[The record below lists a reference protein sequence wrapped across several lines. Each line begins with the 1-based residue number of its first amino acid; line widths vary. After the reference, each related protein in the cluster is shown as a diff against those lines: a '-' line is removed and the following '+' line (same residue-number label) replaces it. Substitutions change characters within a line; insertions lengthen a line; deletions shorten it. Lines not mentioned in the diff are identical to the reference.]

1 MSLTAEQSET
11 ESGISPRQLV
21 IEGLFNVGPALCAY
35 FGLRLAGFSELHALM
50 AATAVSATQALVKMA
65 WKRALDPVSLLVVP
79 IFGISLIMAWLT
91 RDPRLSQVTNEVP
104 GMLLATYFLV
114 SALIGK
120 PLTELLVTKLWP
132 GGVEKLAEEQG
143 WTDEDQRSYHRLH
156 VYVSFWCG
164 VFSLLFCA
172 LMVVI
177 IYTFSV
183 DVVQAVNP
191 VVSMLTTGGL
201 IVGVVVAIRMYLRR
215 KERALSGR

>member
-1 MSLTAEQSET
+1 MSLSTEQSET
-11 ESGISPRQLV
+11 ESGISPRQLL
-21 IEGLFNVGPALCAY
+21 IEGLLNVGPALCAY

-50 AATAVSATQALVKMA
+50 AATAVSAARALVKMA
-65 WKRALDPVSLLVVP
+65 WKRTLDPVSLLVVP
-79 IFGISLIMAWLT
+79 IFGVSLIMAWLT

-156 VYVSFWCG
+156 VLVSFWCG
-164 VFSLLFCA
+164 IFSLLFCA

-177 IYTFSV
+177 IYSFSV

>member
-21 IEGLFNVGPALCAY
+21 IEGLLNVGPALCAY
-35 FGLRLAGFSELHALM
+35 FGLRLAGFPELHALM

-79 IFGISLIMAWLT
+79 IFGVSLVMAWLT

-164 VFSLLFCA
+164 IFSLLFCA

>member
-1 MSLTAEQSET
+1 MSTEQPET
-11 ESGISPRQLV
+11 ESGISPRQLL
-21 IEGLFNVGPALCAY
+21 IEGVLNVGPALCAY

-50 AATAVSATQALVKMA
+50 AATAVSAAQALVKMA
-65 WKRALDPVSLLVVP
+65 WKRTPDPVSLLVVP
-79 IFGISLIMAWLT
+79 IFGVSLVMAWLT

-156 VYVSFWCG
+156 VLVSFWCG
-164 VFSLLFCA
+164 IFSLLFCA

-177 IYTFSV
+177 IYSFSV

-215 KERALSGR
+215 KERALAGR

>member
-21 IEGLFNVGPALCAY
+21 IEGLLNVGPALCAY

-79 IFGISLIMAWLT
+79 IFGVSLIMAWLT

-132 GGVEKLAEEQG
+132 GGVERLAEEQG

-215 KERALSGR
+215 KERALPGR

>member
-1 MSLTAEQSET
+1 MSLTTEQPDT
-11 ESGISPRQLV
+11 ESAISPRQLL
-21 IEGLFNVGPALCAY
+21 IEGLLNVGPALCAY
-35 FGLRLAGFSELHALM
+35 FGLRVLGFSELHALM

-79 IFGISLIMAWLT
+79 IFGVSLIMAWLT
-91 RDPRLSQVTNEVP
+91 HDPRLSQVTNEVP

-120 PLTELLVTKLWP
+120 PLTELLVTKLWA
-132 GGVEKLAEEQG
+132 GGVEKLAAEQG
-143 WTDEDQRSYHRLH
+143 WTDEDRRSYHRLH
-156 VYVSFWCG
+156 VHVSFWCG
-164 VFSLLFCA
+164 VCSLLFCA

-177 IYTFSV
+177 IYSFSV

-201 IVGVVVAIRMYLRR
+201 IVGVVVAIRMYLRH
-215 KERALSGR
+215 KERAVSGR

>member
-21 IEGLFNVGPALCAY
+21 IEGLLNVGPALCAY

-65 WKRALDPVSLLVVP
+65 WKRTLDPVSLLVVP
-79 IFGISLIMAWLT
+79 IFGVSLIMAWLT

-120 PLTELLVTKLWP
+120 PLTKLLVTKLWP

-143 WTDEDQRSYHRLH
+143 WAEEDQRSYHRLH

-164 VFSLLFCA
+164 IFSLLFCA

-201 IVGVVVAIRMYLRR
+201 IVGVVVAIRTYLRR
-215 KERALSGR
+215 KERALSDR

>member
-1 MSLTAEQSET
+1 VSLSTEQPET
-11 ESGISPRQLV
+11 ESGISPRQLL
-21 IEGLFNVGPALCAY
+21 IEGVLNVGPALCAY

-50 AATAVSATQALVKMA
+50 AATAVSAAQALVKMA
-65 WKRALDPVSLLVVP
+65 WKRTPDPVSLLVVP
-79 IFGISLIMAWLT
+79 IFGVSLVMAWLT

-156 VYVSFWCG
+156 VLVSFWCG
-164 VFSLLFCA
+164 IFSLLFCA

-177 IYTFSV
+177 IYSFSV

-215 KERALSGR
+215 KERALAGR

>member
-21 IEGLFNVGPALCAY
+21 IEGLLNVGPALCAY

-65 WKRALDPVSLLVVP
+65 WKRALDPISLLVVP
-79 IFGISLIMAWLT
+79 IFGVSLIMAWLT

-164 VFSLLFCA
+164 IFSLLFCA

>member
-1 MSLTAEQSET
+1 MSLTAEQSKT

-21 IEGLFNVGPALCAY
+21 IEGLLNVGPALCAY

-79 IFGISLIMAWLT
+79 IFGVSLIMAWLT

-164 VFSLLFCA
+164 IFSLLFCA

>member
-21 IEGLFNVGPALCAY
+21 IEGLLNVGPALCAY

-79 IFGISLIMAWLT
+79 IFGVSLIMAWLT

-164 VFSLLFCA
+164 IFSLLFCA

-183 DVVQAVNP
+183 DIVQAVNP